1 MKVKRSTQFE
11 KTMSLGVN
19 VIRVINDI
27 QPFSDDGLS
36 QVGRERGVY
45 VACDR
50 MERERFFLL
59 FFFPHVSW
67 AAAASQ
73 PGYHVFPFDSDYV

>member
-27 QPFSDDGLS
+27 QPFSDDELS
-36 QVGRERGVY
+36 QVGVMQNMHGGRVIAENVEQFSQTRPPRRSGV
-45 VACDR
+45 
-50 MERERFFLL
+50 
-59 FFFPHVSW
+59 
-67 AAAASQ
+67 AA
-73 PGYHVFPFDSDYV
+73 